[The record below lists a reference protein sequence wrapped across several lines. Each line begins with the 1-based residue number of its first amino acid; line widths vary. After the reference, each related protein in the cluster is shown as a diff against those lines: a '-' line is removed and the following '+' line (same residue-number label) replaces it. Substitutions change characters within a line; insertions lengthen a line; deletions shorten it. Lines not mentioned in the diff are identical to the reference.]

1 MSQHETTARKLHAR
15 LEELESRAEEIE
27 DDLRH
32 PLDADSSE
40 QAIDLSDDEALAG
53 VSGVLRREIADIRAA
68 LSRIEDGSYGIC
80 DRCGESIAPARLE
93 ALPTATRC
101 INCAW

>member
-1 MSQHETTARKLHAR
+1 MISNPQIEAKLRER
-15 LEELESRAEEIE
+15 LSELEARAEEIE

-40 QAIDLSDDEALAG
+40 QAVDLADDEALSG
-53 VSGVLRREIADIRAA
+53 VSDVLRREIADIRAA
-68 LSRIEDGSYGIC
+68 LSRIEEGSYGVC
-80 DRCGESIAPARLE
+80 AVCGNDIAPARME

-101 INCAW
+101 INCA